1 MIALA
6 PKIATRT
13 EARRLADIGPAWCI
27 VARQPTMDGGDLLR
41 WRWTLPAAEAEAL
54 IAARDDGVIRTVT
67 GREAGGVVLYAR
79 RLGAMPAGPGA
90 APGRRERGA
99 VEVAIGLL
107 TKLADD
113 PLVPPSYRMKSREYL
128 RQIAPPPPARVRVEV
143 EVEEIERVPGLA
155 PGRGSA
161 LESAPP

>member
-13 EARRLADIGPAWCI
+13 EARRLADVGPAWRI
-27 VARQPTMDGGDLLR
+27 VARQPMDGGDLLR

-128 RQIAPPPPARVRVEV
+128 RQIAPPPTRVRVEA
-143 EVEEIERVPGLA
+143 EAEGD
-155 PGRGSA
+155 
-161 LESAPP
+161 